1 LTRKSPISVPVAFLV
16 IWMICSA
23 PLAATLETIPL
34 DSWVYQAIDE
44 LHCRGFFSSLHTDV
58 RPYSRGQI
66 ASMLLEI
73 NQEPNG
79 GSSKLTDSQLWL
91 LGKLNQEFRYELQQL
106 LRKNEEETK
115 QGKTIRYSACPVG
128 HFTLA
133 ESDSSYA
140 RLQVRFEIGIQFG
153 DRFVL
158 KDRVVVDTKAEKERR
173 YRGREWRSGLTGVL
187 DQGYAN
193 MDLKYLQL
201 LVGRDHLRWG
211 PGRDD
216 VLLLSDQIP
225 PFDMVKAEA
234 EFGSFR
240 LISFAAVLD
249 QISYMSDPLQA
260 RRYLS
265 GHRLNMKLKFGVEMG
280 ISEVVL
286 YGGEDRNPE
295 IYYLNPLLPY
305 YGEQHNNGKDDNIL
319 WSVDVTLSMFRNK
332 EVYFEWLIDDFQYD
346 LKSEP
351 HQTGYQIG
359 LNYADPFGL
368 SKGYLNLEY
377 TRINN
382 WVYGQIQPW
391 NIYTY
396 YGRGMGSV
404 LGPDADRLVLRLLYH
419 ITQNID
425 LAFSGELKR
434 KGEGRIDA
442 FLDPTVPYPE
452 KFPSGVVEQTNRYQL
467 DFAYQPGARFKL
479 EIFAGYNHIKNPD
492 NQTGKKHEAFF
503 LMTKLNLNLWKE
515 RKL

>member
-1 LTRKSPISVPVAFLV
+1 LIRKFLISVPMALF
-16 IWMICSA
+16 IFWTICS
-23 PLAATLETIPL
+23 LSRAATLETIPL
-34 DSWVYQAIDE
+34 DSWVYQAVDE
-44 LHCRGFFSSLHTDV
+44 LHCQGFFLSLHTDV
-58 RPYSRGQI
+58 RPYTRGQI
-66 ASMLLEI
+66 ASILLEI
-73 NQEPNG
+73 NQGQNG
-79 GSSKLTDSQLWL
+79 ESLKLTDSQLWL
-91 LGKLNQEFRYELQQL
+91 LGKLNQEFRYELQEL
-106 LRKNEEETK
+106 LGKS
-115 QGKTIRYSACPVG
+115 QGESAQSKTIRYSACPVS

-133 ESDSSYA
+133 ESDSSYG
-140 RLQVRFEIGIQFG
+140 RLQARFEFGLQFG
-153 DRFVL
+153 DKFVL

-173 YRGREWRSGLTGVL
+173 YRGREWKSGLTGVL

-193 MDLKYLQL
+193 MDLKYLHL

-211 PGRDD
+211 PGRED
-216 VLLLSDQIP
+216 VLLLSDRIP

-249 QISYMSDPLQA
+249 QISYSQGYLQA
-260 RRYLS
+260 RRYIS
-265 GHRLNMKLKFGVEMG
+265 GHRINMKLKFGVEMG

-286 YGGEDRNPE
+286 YGGRDRNPE
-295 IYYLNPLLPY
+295 LYYLNPLLPY

-332 EVYFEWLIDDFQYD
+332 EIYFEMLIDDFQYD
-346 LKSEP
+346 FESEP

-368 SKGYLNLEY
+368 DKSWLNLEY

-391 NIYTY
+391 NVYTY

-404 LGPDADRLVLRLLYH
+404 MGSDADRFALRLLYH
-419 ITQNID
+419 LTKDID
-425 LAFSGELKR
+425 LAFSGGLKR

-442 FLDPTVPYPE
+442 FLDPTVPYPD

-467 DFAYQPGARFKL
+467 DFTYQPGARFKL
-479 EIFAGYNHIKNPD
+479 DLSAGYNRIRNPE
-492 NQTGKKHEAFF
+492 NQSGKKQQAFF
-503 LMTKLNLNLWKE
+503 FKAKLNLNLWKE